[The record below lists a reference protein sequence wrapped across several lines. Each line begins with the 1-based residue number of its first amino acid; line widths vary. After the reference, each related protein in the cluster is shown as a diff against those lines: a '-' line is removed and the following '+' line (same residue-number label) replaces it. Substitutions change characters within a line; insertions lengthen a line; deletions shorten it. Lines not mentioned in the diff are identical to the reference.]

1 MHLSKNTKP
10 ISYLKANAAKLAEEL
25 KANGAPYLI
34 TQNGEAAMIVQ
45 SVLEYEQTQETMA
58 MLKMLA
64 QSEKDIE
71 DGNLVSVDDAFS
83 KLKRHRTNPC
93 DQKKLKLKSAD

>member
-1 MHLSKNTKP
+1 MVHLN
-10 ISYLKANAAKLAEEL
+10 
-25 KANGAPYLI
+25 LI
-34 TQNGEAAMIVQ
+34 TQNGEAAMVVQ
-45 SVLEYEQTQETMA
+45 SVQEYEQTQETMA

-83 KLKRHRTNPC
+83 KLRTRRG
-93 DQKKLKLKSAD
+93 LSEL

>member
-1 MHLSKNTKP
+1 MQLSQKIKP
-10 ISYLKANAAKLAEEL
+10 ISYLKANAAKVAGDL

-45 SVLEYEQTQETMA
+45 SVQEYEQTQETLA
-58 MLKMLA
+58 MLKMIA

-71 DGNLVSVDDAFS
+71 QGNVVSVDEAFS
-83 KLKRHRTNPC
+83 KLRKHRE
-93 DQKKLKLKSAD
+93 LK

>member
-1 MHLSKNTKP
+1 MLLSQKIKP
-10 ISYLKANAAKLAEEL
+10 ISYLKANAAKVAEDL

-45 SVLEYEQTQETMA
+45 SVQEYEQTQETLA
-58 MLKMLA
+58 MLKMIA

-71 DGNLVSVDDAFS
+71 QGNVVPVDAAFS
-83 KLKRHRTNPC
+83 KLRKHRE
-93 DQKKLKLKSAD
+93 LK

>member
-1 MHLSKNTKP
+1 MQLSKNTKP

-34 TQNGEAAMIVQ
+34 TQNGEAAMVVQ
-45 SVLEYEQTQETMA
+45 SVQEYEQTQETMA

-64 QSEKDIE
+64 QSEKNIE
-71 DGNLVSVDDAFS
+71 EGDLISVDKAFS
-83 KLKRHRTNPC
+83 RLKERRGY
-93 DQKKLKLKSAD
+93 

>member
-1 MHLSKNTKP
+1 MRLSQNTKP

-34 TQNGEAAMIVQ
+34 TQNGEAAMVVLSVQ
-45 SVLEYEQTQETMA
+45 EYEQTQETMA

-64 QSEKDIE
+64 QCEKDIE

-83 KLKRHRTNPC
+83 KLRARRG
-93 DQKKLKLKSAD
+93 LSEL

>member
-1 MHLSKNTKP
+1 MQLSKHTIP

-45 SVLEYEQTQETMA
+45 SVQEYEQTQETMA

-71 DGNLVSVDDAFS
+71 EGNLISVDEAFS
-83 KLKRHRTNPC
+83 KLRKRRG
-93 DQKKLKLKSAD
+93 LSEL